1 MSIYYVTFIQ
11 AREIGIINYYR
22 EEKERNELKYRNLI
36 DLITVI
42 HLNMEDLYVNEIQ
55 PDLFLHIGVWG

>member
-36 DLITVI
+36 PARNWVPP
-42 HLNMEDLYVNEIQ
+42 ER
-55 PDLFLHIGVWG
+55 